1 MNNIR
6 YPNIYLIEFYEHSM
20 LTFGEKN
27 KNPIKIVLQNG
38 TTLYLSSI
46 LFLNKILQKIIKI
59 NYILNYKKN
68 FFTNNKFE
76 LNIVQP
82 FDINNIFY
90 DLAEITN
97 NLSN

>member
-1 MNNIR
+1 
-6 YPNIYLIEFYEHSM
+6 M

-27 KNPIKIVLQNG
+27 KNSIKIVLQNG

-46 LFLNKILQKIIKI
+46 LFLNKILQKILKI
-59 NYILNYKKN
+59 NCILNYKKN

-76 LNIVQP
+76 LNMVQP
-82 FDINNIFY
+82 FDIDNIFY
-90 DLAEITN
+90 DLAKITN